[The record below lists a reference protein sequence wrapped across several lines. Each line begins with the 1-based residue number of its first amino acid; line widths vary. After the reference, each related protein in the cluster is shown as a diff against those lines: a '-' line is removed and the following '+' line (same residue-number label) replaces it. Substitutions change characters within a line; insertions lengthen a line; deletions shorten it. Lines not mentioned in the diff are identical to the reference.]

1 MQPCPYSC
9 YQCIGPLTTQCRSCV
24 QGWNRVLSAGRCV
37 CISGFYDPGAPT
49 CKNCTEAIAGCK
61 TCSSATNCLTC
72 LSGCTAIGFSPIY
85 CDCPNHVQQNY
96 SYNCQAG
103 FYFDFNLNTCA
114 CLPQTY
120 YNSAARLC
128 FPCAVGCYICARNAS
143 YCLACIDAYNL
154 VSNACIYFYTSY
166 ALLGQTNNYNDP
178 KLRCLRWDQTTGSC
192 TQRCKYYYYEANC
205 YSKCPQGTFNISF
218 PWLTCQPCQHSCQL
232 CFNYTICYQ
241 CATTYFYF
249 NSTILS
255 CSPCTSNCVK
265 CSSASACS
273 LC

>member
-1 MQPCPYSC
+1 
-9 YQCIGPLTTQCRSCV
+9 
-24 QGWNRVLSAGRCV
+24 VLSAGRCV

-166 ALLGQTNNYNDP
+166 ALLGQTSNYNDP

-232 CFNYTICYQ
+232 CFNYTIFYQ